1 MIWQEMKKLITI
13 KKLLLLTG
21 FFILYFLMFIRP
33 YVQMN
38 KGSYYQETDIVQG
51 IMEQYGTHIFPEE
64 FERLK
69 AERPEYALG
78 RLDRY
83 IAADPD
89 FAAYDIH
96 TYREFAE
103 KSGGMEISMEEE
115 DLLWMKIY
123 SEFSMDEVAEE
134 MSLQIMYDV
143 WDYYMDTYETET
155 EGADSTIHYNNL
167 TPKQKQRISQRNKLE
182 VYSILPPNVLQNNFE
197 VLRFFVV
204 FLILSIIFMV
214 MPYMV
219 SENRSRMSLLQ
230 YSFRK
235 GRSYYIRR
243 VAAVLGMV
251 LLLTAAQA
259 GLYLVT
265 AKLNRVMEF
274 WNCDI
279 SGYSSGF
286 ISWFP
291 LTLGQFTV
299 LTWVLAALFGIG
311 IALIVFVITGYLN
324 NYVNAIAWQLPL
336 VIGGC
341 VFGGFLM
348 YAFAE
353 ITKATYLVPAVAVT
367 VFAAGILTA
376 AVQGI
381 VEKRK
386 DMFS

>member
-13 KKLLLLTG
+13 KKLLLLAG
-21 FFILYFLMFIRP
+21 FFILYFLMFIQP
-33 YVQMN
+33 YVQMHS
-38 KGSYYQETDIVQG
+38 GSYYQETDIIQG
-51 IMEQYGTHIFPEE
+51 IIDQYGTHIFPEE

-69 AERPEYALG
+69 AERPEYVLG
-78 RLDRY
+78 KLDKY
-83 IAADPD
+83 IAADAD

-96 TYREFAE
+96 TYREFLE
-103 KSGGMEISMEEE
+103 KSGGRAFSLEEE

-123 SEFSMDEVAEE
+123 SEFNVDEVAEE
-134 MSLQIMYDV
+134 MTLQIMYDV
-143 WDYYMDTYETET
+143 WDYYIDTYETET
-155 EGADSTIHYNNL
+155 GGADSTVFYNNL
-167 TPKQKQRISQRNKLE
+167 TPEQKQRISQRNEQE
-182 VYSILPPNVLQNNFE
+182 VYGILPPKVLQNNFE
-197 VLRFFVV
+197 VLRFFAV

-259 GLYLVT
+259 GLYLGT
-265 AKLNRVMEF
+265 AKLNRVIEF
-274 WNCDI
+274 WDCDI

-286 ISWFP
+286 VSWFP
-291 LTLGQFTV
+291 LTLGQFTI
-299 LTWVLAALFGIG
+299 LTWVLAALFGMG

-324 NYVNAIAWQLPL
+324 NYINAIAWQLPL
-336 VIGGC
+336 AIGGC
-341 VFGGFLM
+341 VFGGGLM

-353 ITKATYLVPAVAVT
+353 ITRVGYLVPAIAVT
-367 VFAAGILTA
+367 VFAAGILMA
-376 AVQGI
+376 LVQGI